1 MGTHDD
7 IKRMIGAGVADKF
20 GHALSRSKDWMSGVA
35 LTVRQEPKAA
45 KAMANSVSDLAH
57 RLM

>member
-1 MGTHDD
+1 
-7 IKRMIGAGVADKF
+7 MIGAGVADKF

-35 LTVRQEPKAA
+35 QTVRQELPKAA